1 MSWIRFGANALACWR
16 RAEEFAVSLG
26 MFASHASMGRHRVMP
41 LHADIM
47 VRARSLGL
55 DALTPIMWF
64 KIANGVTEAKGNGA
78 GFYGK
83 PYQPG
88 AIIKNDAE
96 YILFLRKGGEYRSPS
111 PMQKALSMLSKEEM
125 KSWLRSAWFDIKGE
139 STRRGHPA
147 PFPELLAERL
157 IKLFSFAGDTVL
169 DPFAGTG
176 TTSLAAVTTGRN
188 SISNEIEPAYLKMA
202 AAAAQPRYKNA
213 SHVWGDSFDSP
224 SLQTMSEEKYA
235 LLRTFR
241 SLFEGKAYRHRIAN
255 LGDLVASQLYED
267 LVALGKSTKLTAR
280 VQRHERVVNLRNLM
294 TGRPGRRGDGTFGEL
309 VPAAMALTEKGMLVA
324 RGPVATIE
332 IGAETK
338 ILAKA
343 MIKQIDRVITDL
355 INQATQFKRGG
366 GNPICVAFVGINFAD
381 QYVSFEGRKKWPT
394 DGKKYKHPIQE
405 AAQAEQRLSDKARSA
420 FDEFQFLRFRAT
432 NSKPILLVGSI

>member
-1 MSWIRFGANALACWR
+1 MRKATSAAQQATARAREQEQLYLVRKSADGEHANGNGFRHHRPKEKRADAPREHLDPAKALTHFADNKRGAIDQLLALNLHYRSQSWPAPFDTTTHILRLGDARDLSWIDDESVHLIVTSPPYWTLKKYEDNERQLGEIAGYEAFLDELDKVWRECARVLAPGGRICCVVGDVCIPR
-16 RAEEFAVSLG
+16 KQ
-26 MFASHASMGRHRVMP
+26 GRHHVMP

-47 VRARSLGL
+47 VRARALGL

-111 PMQKALSMLSKEEM
+111 ATQKALSMLSKDEM

-147 PFPELLAERL
+147 PYPESLAERL

-176 TTSLAAVTTGRN
+176 TTSLAAVTAGRN

-202 AAAAQPRYKNA
+202 EERL
-213 SHVWGDSFDSP
+213 
-224 SLQTMSEEKYA
+224 SLVTAMRRMFGA
-235 LLRTFR
+235 THATLR
-241 SLFEGKAYRHRIAN
+241 
-255 LGDLVASQLYED
+255 V
-267 LVALGKSTKLTAR
+267 
-280 VQRHERVVNLRNLM
+280 
-294 TGRPGRRGDGTFGEL
+294 
-309 VPAAMALTEKGMLVA
+309 
-324 RGPVATIE
+324 
-332 IGAETK
+332 
-338 ILAKA
+338 
-343 MIKQIDRVITDL
+343 IKQ
-355 INQATQFKRGG
+355 
-366 GNPICVAFVGINFAD
+366 
-381 QYVSFEGRKKWPT
+381 
-394 DGKKYKHPIQE
+394 
-405 AAQAEQRLSDKARSA
+405 
-420 FDEFQFLRFRAT
+420 
-432 NSKPILLVGSI
+432 